1 LEREVCSEGRFV
13 LAHILARGI
22 FCLDNQKKE
31 FKMNSIELIFAM
43 NDLRKRVAIL
53 SLLCFVALC

>member
-1 LEREVCSEGRFV
+1 MKSFE
-13 LAHILARGI
+13 
-22 FCLDNQKKE
+22 
-31 FKMNSIELIFAM
+31 MIFAI

>member
-1 LEREVCSEGRFV
+1 MKSF
-13 LAHILARGI
+13 
-22 FCLDNQKKE
+22 
-31 FKMNSIELIFAM
+31 ELIFAV

>member
-1 LEREVCSEGRFV
+1 
-13 LAHILARGI
+13 
-22 FCLDNQKKE
+22 
-31 FKMNSIELIFAM
+31 MNSIELIFAI

>member
-1 LEREVCSEGRFV
+1 
-13 LAHILARGI
+13 
-22 FCLDNQKKE
+22 
-31 FKMNSIELIFAM
+31 MNSIELIFTL

>member
-1 LEREVCSEGRFV
+1 M
-13 LAHILARGI
+13 
-22 FCLDNQKKE
+22 K
-31 FKMNSIELIFAM
+31 SIELIFAV

>member
-1 LEREVCSEGRFV
+1 
-13 LAHILARGI
+13 
-22 FCLDNQKKE
+22 
-31 FKMNSIELIFAM
+31 MNSFELIFAI

>member
-1 LEREVCSEGRFV
+1 MKSF
-13 LAHILARGI
+13 
-22 FCLDNQKKE
+22 
-31 FKMNSIELIFAM
+31 ELIFAI

>member
-1 LEREVCSEGRFV
+1 MS
-13 LAHILARGI
+13 
-22 FCLDNQKKE
+22 
-31 FKMNSIELIFAM
+31 SIELIFAM

>member
-1 LEREVCSEGRFV
+1 MNRF
-13 LAHILARGI
+13 
-22 FCLDNQKKE
+22 
-31 FKMNSIELIFAM
+31 ELIFAV